1 MALRFAVQRKNKTMT
16 DCGFEREFVDAH
28 NDYRRKHGAPPLA
41 LSRDLCN
48 SAQKWADH
56 LLSIK
61 SLKHS
66 STNHGENLYYAYSS
80 TPKKPVGKDAV
91 DSWYSEI
98 KDYHFNKPG
107 FSSGTGHFT
116 QVVWKDCSEVGV
128 GLATDGQTMF
138 VVGQYHPAGNMCNAG
153 YFEKN
158 VLPLGS
164 STSSAPKCFPTAGR
178 GGGLSVLQSKI
189 ARSSSP
195 AYKAP
200 PQANGTV
207 QRKNKTMTDCGFERE
222 FVDAHNDYRRK
233 HGAPPLALSR
243 DLCNSA
249 QKWADHLLSIKSLK
263 HSSTNHGENLYYAYS
278 STPKKPVGKDAVD
291 SWYSEIKDYHF
302 NKPGF
307 SSGTGHFTQV
317 VWKDCSEVGVG
328 LATDGQTIFVVG
340 QYHPAGNMCNAGYF
354 EKNVLPLGSSTSSA
368 PKCFPTAGKGG
379 GLSVLQSKIARSSS
393 PAYKAPPQANGTDL
407 GQFHRDFLR
416 ACNNQRMAHGAPAL
430 TLDPALS
437 QGAQAWAETLLGERV
452 LKNSS
457 SSHGENIWAKTGS
470 AGITATGQEVVDAW
484 YKQEENYDFSKPG
497 HQDKTGQFTQLVWR
511 SSKEVGVG
519 MANGGT
525 GMLVVVAHFKPA
537 GNISN
542 PGYHAQN
549 VMPKGSKVTDK
560 PVEVVTSRMQALA
573 VNSLSDNELGQ
584 FGRALLKSLNQY
596 RSQHGALPLVLSP
609 ALTREAQDWAAHLV
623 SINTLMNSGKGH
635 GENIFYCSGSS
646 TATPTG
652 SDVAESW
659 YKEIEKYNF
668 SSPGFQSGAGNFTQM
683 VWKSAKQVGV
693 GLATSGRGTFIAVA
707 FYDPAG
713 NITNPGYFHD
723 NVKTKGSTL

>member
-1 MALRFAVQRKNKTMT
+1 MLTLVPVAVQRKNKTMT
-16 DCGFEREFVDAH
+16 DCGFEKEFVDAH

-80 TPKKPVGKDAV
+80 TPTKPDGKDAV

-128 GLATDGQTMF
+128 GLATDGQTNF
-138 VVGQYHPAGNMCNAG
+138 VVGQYHPAGNMCNAD

-164 STSSAPKCFPTAGR
+164 STSSAPKCSPTAGG
-178 GGGLSVLQSKI
+178 GGGLIV
-189 ARSSSP
+189 P
-195 AYKAP
+195 
-200 PQANGTV
+200 
-207 QRKNKTMTDCGFERE
+207 
-222 FVDAHNDYRRK
+222 
-233 HGAPPLALSR
+233 
-243 DLCNSA
+243 
-249 QKWADHLLSIKSLK
+249 
-263 HSSTNHGENLYYAYS
+263 
-278 STPKKPVGKDAVD
+278 
-291 SWYSEIKDYHF
+291 
-302 NKPGF
+302 
-307 SSGTGHFTQV
+307 
-317 VWKDCSEVGVG
+317 
-328 LATDGQTIFVVG
+328 
-340 QYHPAGNMCNAGYF
+340 
-354 EKNVLPLGSSTSSA
+354 
-368 PKCFPTAGKGG
+368 
-379 GLSVLQSKIARSSS
+379 QSKIARSSS

-437 QGAQAWAETLLGERV
+437 QGAQAWAETLLGEPV

-457 SSHGENIWAKTGS
+457 SPHGENIWAKTGS

-497 HQDKTGQFTQLVWR
+497 HQAKTGQFTQLVWR

-519 MANGGT
+519 IANGGT
-525 GMLVVVAHFKPA
+525 GMLTVVAHFKPA

-560 PVEVVTSRMQALA
+560 PVEVVTSGMQALA
-573 VNSLSDNELGQ
+573 VNSLSANELGQ
-584 FGRALLKSLNQY
+584 FGQALLKSLNQY

-659 YKEIEKYNF
+659 YNEIEKYNF
-668 SSPGFQSGAGNFTQM
+668 LSPGFQSGAGNFTQM
-683 VWKSAKQVGV
+683 VWKSSKQVGV
-693 GLATSGRGTFIAVA
+693 GLATNGRGTFIAVA

-723 NVKTKGSTL
+723 NVKTKGSTF